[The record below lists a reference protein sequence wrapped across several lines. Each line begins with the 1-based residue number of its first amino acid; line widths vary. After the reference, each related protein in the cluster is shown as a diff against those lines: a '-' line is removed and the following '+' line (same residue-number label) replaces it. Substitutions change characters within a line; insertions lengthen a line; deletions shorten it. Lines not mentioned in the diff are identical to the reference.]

1 MNTKNLTTFLLPLLI
16 FVAFTA
22 QGQTTSNAAEISFEE
37 KVFDYGTITKGAD
50 GNHTF
55 TFTNTGNSPLVIES
69 VKSSCGCT
77 VPKKPEAPIAPGA
90 SGIIQVHYDTQR
102 LGVFRKTITV
112 TTNAGTNSV
121 VALKIKGTV
130 VE

>member
-1 MNTKNLTTFLLPLLI
+1 MKNLTTFLLQLLI

-55 TFTNTGNSPLVIES
+55 TFTNTGNSPLIIES

-90 SGIIQVHYDTQR
+90 SGSIQVRYDTQR

>member
-1 MNTKNLTTFLLPLLI
+1 MKNLTTFLLPLLI

-55 TFTNTGNSPLVIES
+55 TFTNTGNSPLIIES

>member
-1 MNTKNLTTFLLPLLI
+1 MKNLTTFLLPLLI
-16 FVAFTA
+16 FVAFTV
-22 QGQTTSNAAEISFEE
+22 QGQTNSNAAEISFEE

-55 TFTNTGNSPLVIES
+55 TFTNTGNSPLIIES

>member
-1 MNTKNLTTFLLPLLI
+1 MKNLTTFLLPLLI

-130 VE
+130 FE

>member
-1 MNTKNLTTFLLPLLI
+1 MKNLITFLLPLLI

-90 SGIIQVHYDTQR
+90 SGSIQVRYDTQR
-102 LGVFRKTITV
+102 LGVFRKSITV

-130 VE
+130 VQ